1 MNKIVIGAI
10 AVALAAGGVVA
21 FKKFSG
27 SAPEAAP
34 TKAFKDDA
42 PKTLA
47 QQQAQAA
54 SLSIEIAATDLAG
67 AETREVRRELPLTGQ
82 LRPVHVALVRAKVAG
97 EVMQMLVK
105 EGDPVKNGQLLVR
118 LDAAEHQARL
128 DERAASLAASKAT
141 WENNERTRKNNE
153 ELLRKGF
160 ISQQAYDN
168 TLANSSVALAQMKA
182 AEANVA
188 LAKKSVSDTVVKAPW
203 SGLIAERAV
212 QVGDKASVDT
222 RLLTIVDLSRME
234 IEAAVPASDI
244 PSVEP
249 GQAVNFK
256 VEGFGN
262 RAFTGVIA
270 RVNPQSAAGSRSIM
284 VYIEVPNADAALKGG
299 MFAKGGLTLTRREA
313 VTAVPISALREE
325 RGETVVYAVVD
336 NKLARLPVKTGARN
350 EDEAWVE
357 ILQGVQPGVKVVK
370 TNLGALNIGAAVRM
384 AADRAAAPAVPV
396 TSIAAP
402 ASAPAAVPAAV
413 PGTVK

>member
-27 SAPEAAP
+27 AAPEAAP
-34 TKAFKDDA
+34 TKAFKDDS

-47 QQQAQAA
+47 QQQSQAA
-54 SLSIEIAATDLAG
+54 ALSIEVAASDLAE

-105 EGDPVKNGQLLVR
+105 EGDTVKNGQLLAR

-128 DERAASLAASKAT
+128 DERAATLAASKAT

-168 TLANSSVALAQMKA
+168 TLANSSVALAQVKA

-188 LAKKSVSDTVVKAPW
+188 LAKKSVDDTLVKSPW

-212 QVGDKASVDT
+212 QVGDKASIDT
-222 RLLTIVDLSRME
+222 KLLTIVDLSRME

-244 PSVEP
+244 PNVEP
-249 GQAVNFK
+249 GQTVNFK
-256 VEGFGN
+256 VEGFGARPFN
-262 RAFTGVIA
+262 GAIA

-284 VYIEVPNADAALKGG
+284 VYIEVPNADGALKGG

-325 RGETVVYAVVD
+325 RGETVVYAVID
-336 NKLARLPVKTGARN
+336 NKLARLAVKTGTRN

-357 ILQGVQPGVKVVK
+357 IVQGLQPGVKVVK
-370 TNLGALNIGAAVRM
+370 TNLGALNSGVTVRL
-384 AADRAAAPAVPV
+384 AGDKGSSSP
-396 TSIAAP
+396 
-402 ASAPAAVPAAV
+402 SAPAAPPAT
-413 PGTVK
+413 PKSQ

>member
-10 AVALAAGGVVA
+10 AVALALGGAVA
-21 FKKFSG
+21 FKKLNG
-27 SAPEAAP
+27 TAPEAAS

-42 PKTLA
+42 PKTIA
-47 QQQAQAA
+47 QQQSQAA
-54 SLSIEIAATDLAG
+54 ALSIEVAASDLAE

-105 EGDPVKNGQLLVR
+105 EGDTVKNGQLLAR

-128 DERAASLAASKAT
+128 DERVATLAASKAT

-168 TLANSSVALAQMKA
+168 TLANSSVALAQVKA

-188 LAKKSVSDTVVKAPW
+188 LAKKSVDDTLVKSPW

-212 QVGDKASVDT
+212 QVGDKASIDT
-222 RLLTIVDLSRME
+222 KLLTIVDLSRME

-244 PSVEP
+244 PNVEP
-249 GQAVNFK
+249 GQTLNFK
-256 VEGFGN
+256 VEGFGARPFN
-262 RAFTGVIA
+262 GAIA

-284 VYIEVPNADAALKGG
+284 VYIEVPNADGALKGG

-325 RGETVVYAVVD
+325 RGETVVYAVID
-336 NKLARLPVKTGARN
+336 NKLARLAVKTGTRN
-350 EDEAWVE
+350 DDEAWVE
-357 ILQGVQPGVKVVK
+357 IVQGLQPGVKVVK
-370 TNLGALNIGAAVRM
+370 TNLGALNSGVTVRL
-384 AADRAAAPAVPV
+384 AGEKGSSSPSATV
-396 TSIAAP
+396 TP
-402 ASAPAAVPAAV
+402 PAATP
-413 PGTVK
+413 K

>member
-10 AVALAAGGVVA
+10 AVALAVGGAVA
-21 FKKFSG
+21 FKKLNG
-27 SAPEAAP
+27 PTPEASP

-42 PKTLA
+42 PKTIA
-47 QQQAQAA
+47 QQQSQAA
-54 SLSIEIAATDLAG
+54 ALSIEVAASDLAE

-82 LRPVHVALVRAKVAG
+82 LRPLHVALVRAKVAG

-105 EGDPVKNGQLLVR
+105 EGDTVKNGQLLVR

-128 DERAASLAASKAT
+128 DERVATLAASKAT

-168 TLANSSVALAQMKA
+168 TLANSSVALAQVKA

-188 LAKKSVSDTVVKAPW
+188 LAKKSVDDTLVKSPW

-212 QVGDKASVDT
+212 QVGDKASIDT
-222 RLLTIVDLSRME
+222 KLLTIVDLSRME

-244 PSVEP
+244 PNVEP
-249 GQAVNFK
+249 GQTVNFK
-256 VEGFGN
+256 VEGFGTRPFN
-262 RAFTGVIA
+262 GAIA

-284 VYIEVPNADAALKGG
+284 VYIEVPNADGALKGG

-325 RGETVVYAVVD
+325 RGETVVYAVID
-336 NKLARLPVKTGARN
+336 NKLARLAVKTGARN

-357 ILQGVQPGVKVVK
+357 IVQGLQPGVKVVK
-370 TNLGALNIGAAVRM
+370 TNLGALNSGVTVRL
-384 AADRAAAPAVPV
+384 AGEKG
-396 TSIAAP
+396 SS
-402 ASAPAAVPAAV
+402 SAPAPAA
-413 PGTVK
+413 PPATPKQQ

>member
-10 AVALAAGGVVA
+10 AVALALGGAVA
-21 FKKFSG
+21 FKKLNG
-27 SAPEAAP
+27 TAPEAAS

-42 PKTLA
+42 PKTIA
-47 QQQAQAA
+47 QQQSQAA
-54 SLSIEIAATDLAG
+54 ALSIEVAASDLAE

-105 EGDPVKNGQLLVR
+105 EGDTVKNGQLLAR

-128 DERAASLAASKAT
+128 DERVATLAASKAT

-153 ELLRKGF
+153 QLLRTGF
-160 ISQQAYDN
+160 ISQQANDN
-168 TLANSSVALAQMKA
+168 TLPNSSVALAQVKA

-188 LAKKSVSDTVVKAPW
+188 LAKKSVDDTLVKSPW

-212 QVGDKASVDT
+212 QVGDKASIDT
-222 RLLTIVDLSRME
+222 KLLTIVDLSRME

-244 PSVEP
+244 PNVEP
-249 GQAVNFK
+249 GQTLNFK
-256 VEGFGN
+256 VEGFGARPFN
-262 RAFTGVIA
+262 GAIA

-284 VYIEVPNADAALKGG
+284 VYIEVPNADGALKGG

-325 RGETVVYAVVD
+325 RGETVVYAVID
-336 NKLARLPVKTGARN
+336 NKLARLAVKTGTRN
-350 EDEAWVE
+350 DDEAWVE
-357 ILQGVQPGVKVVK
+357 IVQGLQPGVKVVK
-370 TNLGALNIGAAVRM
+370 TNLGALNSGVTVRL
-384 AADRAAAPAVPV
+384 AGEKGSSSPSATV
-396 TSIAAP
+396 TP
-402 ASAPAAVPAAV
+402 PAATP
-413 PGTVK
+413 K

>member
-10 AVALAAGGVVA
+10 AVALAVGGAVA
-21 FKKFSG
+21 FKKLSG
-27 SAPEAAP
+27 TAPEAAP

-168 TLANSSVALAQMKA
+168 TLANSSVALAQM
-182 AEANVA
+182 
-188 LAKKSVSDTVVKAPW
+188 T
-203 SGLIAERAV
+203 
-212 QVGDKASVDT
+212 
-222 RLLTIVDLSRME
+222 
-234 IEAAVPASDI
+234 
-244 PSVEP
+244 PSSKRR
-249 GQAVNFK
+249 G
-256 VEGFGN
+256 
-262 RAFTGVIA
+262 
-270 RVNPQSAAGSRSIM
+270 AG
-284 VYIEVPNADAALKGG
+284 
-299 MFAKGGLTLTRREA
+299 
-313 VTAVPISALREE
+313 
-325 RGETVVYAVVD
+325 
-336 NKLARLPVKTGARN
+336 
-350 EDEAWVE
+350 
-357 ILQGVQPGVKVVK
+357 
-370 TNLGALNIGAAVRM
+370 
-384 AADRAAAPAVPV
+384 
-396 TSIAAP
+396 
-402 ASAPAAVPAAV
+402 
-413 PGTVK
+413 

>member
-1 MNKIVIGAI
+1 M
-10 AVALAAGGVVA
+10 
-21 FKKFSG
+21 
-27 SAPEAAP
+27 
-34 TKAFKDDA
+34 
-42 PKTLA
+42 
-47 QQQAQAA
+47 
-54 SLSIEIAATDLAG
+54 
-67 AETREVRRELPLTGQ
+67 
-82 LRPVHVALVRAKVAG
+82 
-97 EVMQMLVK
+97 
-105 EGDPVKNGQLLVR
+105 
-118 LDAAEHQARL
+118 
-128 DERAASLAASKAT
+128 
-141 WENNERTRKNNE
+141 
-153 ELLRKGF
+153 
-160 ISQQAYDN
+160 
-168 TLANSSVALAQMKA
+168 
-182 AEANVA
+182 
-188 LAKKSVSDTVVKAPW
+188 
-203 SGLIAERAV
+203 